1 MLALWWDLAFGR
13 GSTTCM
19 IQHGSPHEKHKISAG
34 AGHEAEDDV
43 EDEVE
48 DEAKHGAPMASPAL

>member
-1 MLALWWDLAFGR
+1 MHDPK
-13 GSTTCM
+13 C
-19 IQHGSPHEKHKISAG
+19 HVPHEKHKISAG